1 MQSAVAAA
9 RARLVGEFFNKLSPQ
24 ALKDIGSMA
33 FSSSYPAGMILFSEK
48 DPAPGIYIVLE
59 GEVKLSMNS
68 SDGRRLILRIARKG
82 EILGLASSALRQAMR
97 DDGGDALSGEDR
109 AHRAGGIFSTSS
121 CATPRSTRLV
131 TEELSRDYTMACEQL
146 RTVGL
151 SNSAP
156 EKLARLLLEWS
167 ENGKTTEC
175 GTHFRFPLTH
185 GEIGEFIGASRET
198 VTRTLSVFKSR
209 HLVAFQRLHAHH
221 SQQDRSGKLRAL
233 LESSSRFHRRSL
245 FMGYAF
251 IPPAAII
258 RSTRCRG
265 VLLSASPARR

>member
-1 MQSAVAAA
+1 MGTMQNAISGCTSQS
-9 RARLVGEFFNKLSPQ
+9 RLDGEFFNKLSPQ
-24 ALKDIGSMA
+24 ALRDIGAMT
-33 FSSSYPAGMILFSEK
+33 FPSSYPAGMILFSEK

-82 EILGLASSALRQAMR
+82 EILGLAS
-97 DDGGDALSGEDR
+97 ALSGKPCEMTAETLYPAKIAPIVRKDFLNFLSR
-109 AHRAGGIFSTSS
+109 HPEVYQT
-121 CATPRSTRLV
+121 V

-167 ENGKTTEC
+167 QNGKTTD
-175 GTHFRFPLTH
+175 GVVHFRFPLTH

-209 HLVAFQRLHAHH
+209 HLVAFHGSTLSIPSKA
-221 SQQDRSGKLRAL
+221 A
-233 LESSSRFHRRSL
+233 LESLAH
-245 FMGYAF
+245 
-251 IPPAAII
+251 
-258 RSTRCRG
+258 C
-265 VLLSASPARR
+265 